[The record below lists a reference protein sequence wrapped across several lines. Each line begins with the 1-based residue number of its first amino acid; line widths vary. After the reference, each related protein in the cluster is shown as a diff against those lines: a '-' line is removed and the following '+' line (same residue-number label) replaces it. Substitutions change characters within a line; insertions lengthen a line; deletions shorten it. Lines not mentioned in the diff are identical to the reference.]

1 MLLGLCL
8 PQELQDGQLRGGGD
22 GVLWLEDIDRAVR
35 NALVDHQLANRGEQ
49 PGVCTVPRPSSVT
62 ASVPLPTGPD

>member
-1 MLLGLCL
+1 MLPGLYL

-35 NALVDHQLANRGEQ
+35 NALVDHQLASRGEE
-49 PGVCTVPRPSSVT
+49 VRRP
-62 ASVPLPTGPD
+62 